1 MSALFTIVGS
11 NVGYNSMV
19 GIATSEMN
27 FDETFCGF
35 QLQLVCVSLLFL
47 EVLGEDRCGIF
58 YNTHHYNNVY
68 MRRETIINMLP
79 LQQHICK

>member
-27 FDETFCGF
+27 SDQTFCGF
-35 QLQLVCVSLLFL
+35 QLQLVCVSPLFL
-47 EVLGEDRCGIF
+47 KVLGEDRCGIF
-58 YNTHHYNNVY
+58 YNTHQ
-68 MRRETIINMLP
+68 L
-79 LQQHICK
+79 